1 MLSLSKFR
9 EAGSAGWNECAVLKQ
24 EGKKEN
30 EGKNYRDFLSFV
42 LTVVTAWQQTTHASG
57 LTKQEVD
64 LWKTEGSFCLNL
76 WLVYLRN
83 TGEWPGQ
90 AKHPLSE

>member
-1 MLSLSKFR
+1 MQ
-9 EAGSAGWNECAVLKQ
+9 AGMSVLFSSRR
-24 EGKKEN
+24 GKKEN

-64 LWKTEGSFCLNL
+64 LWKTEGSFS
-76 WLVYLRN
+76 V
-83 TGEWPGQ
+83 
-90 AKHPLSE
+90 

>member
-9 EAGSAGWNECAVLKQ
+9 EAGSAGWNVCAVLQ
-24 EGKKEN
+24 QREKEN

-42 LTVVTAWQQTTHASG
+42 LTLVTAWQQTAHVSG

-64 LWKTEGSFCLNL
+64 LWETEGSFS
-76 WLVYLRN
+76 
-83 TGEWPGQ
+83 
-90 AKHPLSE
+90 A

>member
-1 MLSLSKFR
+1 MCCSP
-9 EAGSAGWNECAVLKQ
+9 AG
-24 EGKKEN
+24 GKKEN

-64 LWKTEGSFCLNL
+64 LWKTEGSFS
-76 WLVYLRN
+76 V
-83 TGEWPGQ
+83 
-90 AKHPLSE
+90 